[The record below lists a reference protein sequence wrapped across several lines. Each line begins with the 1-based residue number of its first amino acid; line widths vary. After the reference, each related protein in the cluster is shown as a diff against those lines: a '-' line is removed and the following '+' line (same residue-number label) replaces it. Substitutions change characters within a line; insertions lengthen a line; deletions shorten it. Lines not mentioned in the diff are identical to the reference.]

1 MEPGLYKQQY
11 QLCGPLSSA
20 GVSRLAVRATSM
32 EELYH
37 EAFDISMGR
46 MRRYVLIFL
55 LILKEPNMPEADCRS
70 KCKPSSCICTRMGL
84 TRIPQDLPTSISEL
98 DSNNITDI
106 QSSAFSN
113 LPKLL
118 ELRLEANR
126 ISVLPPSA
134 SDILASISIVHIEGN
149 PWQCDYLVCKDYDQL
164 ESGNNSITPHWLNST
179 TSRPNIHH
187 SHNIFY
193 NKRHSTKEQTGL
205 QSPITESNTN
215 TTLVT
220 SGHNNQ
226 YENDDQHNPTDHN
239 RQYEND
245 DEHNPN
251 DQDHQYEN
259 DDEHNPND
267 QDHKYENN
275 DDNNPN
281 DQAHQYENNDQQDP
295 RGQGQ
300 SQAITGSNTDTTYII
315 STVVTSDHD
324 PEYEIMKTQHDQTD
338 QGISQAT
345 TYYNESLGTRN
356 VMYTTETGAS
366 APNPVYTCENDQTGQ
381 N

>member
-179 TSRPNIHH
+179 TCRPNI
-187 SHNIFY
+187 
-193 NKRHSTKEQTGL
+193 RHS
-205 QSPITESNTN
+205 
-215 TTLVT
+215 
-220 SGHNNQ
+220 
-226 YENDDQHNPTDHN
+226 
-239 RQYEND
+239 
-245 DEHNPN
+245 
-251 DQDHQYEN
+251 
-259 DDEHNPND
+259 
-267 QDHKYENN
+267 
-275 DDNNPN
+275 
-281 DQAHQYENNDQQDP
+281 DP

-338 QGISQAT
+338 QGKSQAT